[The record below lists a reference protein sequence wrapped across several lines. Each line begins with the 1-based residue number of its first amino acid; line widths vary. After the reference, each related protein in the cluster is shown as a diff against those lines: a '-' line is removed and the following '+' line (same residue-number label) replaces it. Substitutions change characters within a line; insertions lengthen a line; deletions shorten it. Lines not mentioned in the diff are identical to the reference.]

1 VVRAN
6 ADAPASL
13 VTGLAT
19 DRNAVVLTLPQGR
32 ALTRAQRRFVAN
44 ARRAYGSAVVLE
56 RSATAYKGHQQA
68 CHLQSGYGLACDKPL
83 RGGPAIDNGVSLCS
97 AGFITRSRSDSKP
110 YLLTAG
116 HCGGG
121 TWSTHFFDG
130 SSHVIGNTWRTPRDD
145 AEGDY
150 QTITINKPGAD
161 GWAIRAWVY
170 VNASLGHPGVPGT
183 TYDPD
188 YYIAN
193 DGGSKVT
200 DRVCH
205 TGGQGLTDCGTVT
218 RLNVTTPAG
227 LRHTA
232 ETNYCAV
239 SGDSGGPVY
248 VGHVAR
254 GIHIGGVEGCGV
266 HWFQGV
272 QSAENG
278 LNVNVAH
285 GT

>member
-1 VVRAN
+1 MRAN
-6 ADAPASL
+6 AGAPAPL
-13 VTGLAT
+13 VTGLAP

-32 ALTRAQRRFVAN
+32 ALTGSQQRFVAN
-44 ARRAYGSAVVLE
+44 ARRAYGTAVVLE
-56 RSATAYKGHQQA
+56 HSATAYRARKQA
-68 CHLQSGYGLACDKPL
+68 CHFETGYGLACDKPL
-83 RGGPAIDNGVSLCS
+83 RGGPAINRGTALCS
-97 AGFITRSRSDSKP
+97 AGFITRSRSDNKP

-116 HCGGG
+116 HCGSG
-121 TWSTHFFDG
+121 TWSTHFYDG
-130 SSHVIGNTWRTPRDD
+130 SSHVIGNTWGRPRDD

-150 QTITINKPGAD
+150 QIITINKPGAD

-170 VNASLGHPGVPGT
+170 VNSSLGHPGVPGT

-188 YYIAN
+188 YHISN
-193 DGGSKVT
+193 DSGSRVT
-200 DRVCH
+200 DRVCK

-218 RLNVTTPAG
+218 RLNVTTPWG

-239 SGDSGGPVY
+239 GGDSGGPVY

-266 HWFQGV
+266 HYFQGV

-285 GT
+285 GG